1 MSDPTDASIA
11 GRSDVWS
18 YRTLAPGRAMCD
30 PPAPWL
36 ATDRTE
42 ALVRKIVLIADLF
55 ALIGAAMWFGSYR
68 WWMFYGF
75 LAAVVVI
82 ETSCKYL
89 RELQRQSR
97 DDE

>member
-1 MSDPTDASIA
+1 MRLGILWCGVD
-11 GRSDVWS
+11 
-18 YRTLAPGRAMCD
+18 RTALRD
-30 PPAPWL
+30 RL
-36 ATDRTE
+36 ATDRPE

-55 ALIGAAMWFGSYR
+55 ALIGVAIWFGRYR

-89 RELQRQSR
+89 KELQGQSR

>member
-1 MSDPTDASIA
+1 
-11 GRSDVWS
+11 
-18 YRTLAPGRAMCD
+18 MCD
-30 PPAPWL
+30 RPAPIRDGL
-36 ATDRTE
+36 ATDRTG

-89 RELQRQSR
+89 KELQGQSR
-97 DDE
+97 DDQ

>member
-1 MSDPTDASIA
+1 MRLGILWCGVD
-11 GRSDVWS
+11 
-18 YRTLAPGRAMCD
+18 RTALRD
-30 PPAPWL
+30 RL

-42 ALVRKIVLIADLF
+42 ALVRKIVLIADLV

-82 ETSCKYL
+82 EISCKYL
-89 RELQRQSR
+89 KELQAQSR